1 MGRNVTFAMLSAFVA
16 VFLLIGCKTKYLPVE
31 KVVYRNVE
39 KYITDTLW
47 NTDSVWIHDSVLVR
61 QKGDTIFQDRWH
73 TKLKYQYIYKVKTD
87 TLITRD
93 TIKVSADDGKYKDAL
108 VTIRLDKY
116 GVATLAFC
124 LALLIF
130 WIYKRLRK

>member
-1 MGRNVTFAMLSAFVA
+1 MLSAFVA
-16 VFLLIGCKTKYLPVE
+16 VFLLNGCKTKYLPVE

-73 TKLKYQYIYKVKTD
+73 AKLKYQYIYKVKTD

>member
-16 VFLLIGCKTKYLPVE
+16 VFLLAGCKTKYLPVE
-31 KVVYRNVE
+31 KVMYRNVE

-73 TKLKYQYIYKVKTD
+73 TKLKYQYVYKAKTD
-87 TLITRD
+87 TLIT
-93 TIKVSADDGKYKDAL
+93 KVSADDGKYKDAL
-108 VTIRLDKY
+108 VTIRLGKY
-116 GVATLAFC
+116 GVATLVFC